1 VKVRRG
7 RFAVKLS
14 GCSRCTGKAAAKSK
28 RTTAGS
34 TRYALNASG
43 GVTVSIKV
51 SKAAMRLLRKARAN
65 GIPVTLTITVSNGAG
80 STAKA
85 TGKIRLRL

>member
-1 VKVRRG
+1 
-7 RFAVKLS
+7 
-14 GCSRCTGKAAAKSK
+14 
-28 RTTAGS
+28 
-34 TRYALNASG
+34 
-43 GVTVSIKV
+43 
-51 SKAAMRLLRKARAN
+51 MRLLRKARAN